1 MGVDHVTDT
10 CARLER
16 LSSQKLEDRFWWKQ
30 ADILRALRAPS
41 SAHVYELVPS
51 EHRKRLTVGQW
62 PMKKTIGLVD
72 RVGVERLILR
82 YGGTTPRADLLAALD
97 RGTYDS

>member
-1 MGVDHVTDT
+1 MTDT

-16 LSSQKLEDRFWWKQ
+16 LSPQKLEDRFWWRQ

-41 SAHVYELVPS
+41 SARVYALVPP

-82 YGGTTPRADLLAALD
+82 YGGTTPRFALLEALD
-97 RGTYDS
+97 RGAYDS